1 VPPAAVVTRRARPV
15 ALLVGLAALLVGLA
29 ALLGPAAPAAAHAT
43 VVSTVPQQGAVLG
56 YSPTEVTITFS
67 EPVALVPGRT
77 QVLAPDGRR
86 INAGE
91 PSVRGATLRIPIRV
105 ADRPLGTYVVSYRV
119 VSADSHP
126 VAGSWTFSVGAA
138 SAAPPEP
145 ADVGVDPAVRVA
157 VSVSRCLGYAGL
169 ALTLGPA
176 LLLARLWPRRL
187 SRRGPVRLV
196 RVGLG
201 LIAVG
206 TLGGLWLQVPYTS
219 GAGLLDVSAG
229 ELARVLGSGPGLLLV
244 GRLGVLLLVAALLP
258 PLLTPGTSARV
269 DGGRR
274 RLALLLPLAVAGL
287 VTWPLAGHA
296 VAAPVP
302 VASVA
307 ADVVHLA
314 AASVWLGGLVVLV
327 GYLLRAAHP
336 RVLGIVLPVWSR
348 WAAVAVLWLVAGGVV
363 RALVEVGGPRPLVG
377 TDHGRLVL
385 AKLSLL
391 AVLLAVAGYAR
402 RLTHRI
408 RRRPAVETS
417 GPAPVGDA
425 AVSRLRRLRRAV
437 GVEVALGVVVLGVS
451 AVLVQTTPGRS
462 AAVEATAAVAD
473 GFAQTLD
480 SPLYTLQF
488 EIYPA
493 RVGDH
498 NTVHAYVYRPDGTPL
513 PVVEWFVTTALP
525 ARGVEPTRTPMLGV
539 TAHHAVG
546 SVAFPVPGDWELRFT
561 IRLSEVDQA
570 TVRTVVPVR

>member
-1 VPPAAVVTRRARPV
+1 M
-15 ALLVGLAALLVGLA
+15 
-29 ALLGPAAPAAAHAT
+29 
-43 VVSTVPQQGAVLG
+43 
-56 YSPTEVTITFS
+56 
-67 EPVALVPGRT
+67 
-77 QVLAPDGRR
+77 
-86 INAGE
+86 
-91 PSVRGATLRIPIRV
+91 
-105 ADRPLGTYVVSYRV
+105 
-119 VSADSHP
+119 
-126 VAGSWTFSVGAA
+126 
-138 SAAPPEP
+138 
-145 ADVGVDPAVRVA
+145 
-157 VSVSRCLGYAGL
+157 
-169 ALTLGPA
+169 
-176 LLLARLWPRRL
+176 
-187 SRRGPVRLV
+187 
-196 RVGLG
+196 
-201 LIAVG
+201 
-206 TLGGLWLQVPYTS
+206 
-219 GAGLLDVSAG
+219 
-229 ELARVLGSGPGLLLV
+229 
-244 GRLGVLLLVAALLP
+244 P

-377 TDHGRLVL
+377 TDHGRPG
-385 AKLSLL
+385 AGE
-391 AVLLAVAGYAR
+391 AVPAGGAAGGRRVRPPADPPHPAAAGGGDVRAR
-402 RLTHRI
+402 PGG
-408 RRRPAVETS
+408 RRGGV
-417 GPAPVGDA
+417 PAPPAPARGRGGGGA
-425 AVSRLRRLRRAV
+425 R
-437 GVEVALGVVVLGVS
+437 VVVLGVS

-473 GFAQTLD
+473 SFAQTLD

-493 RVGDH
+493 GSA
-498 NTVHAYVYRPDGTPL
+498 TTTPC
-513 PVVEWFVTTALP
+513 
-525 ARGVEPTRTPMLGV
+525 TRTSTGRTARRCRWWSGSSRPPFPPAASSRPVPRLLGV